1 MELLSSALK
10 KLQVETWSVGACAE
24 LEQLILQTWPHLIFT
39 DLLLPDGSWVDVLNT
54 VERVDVPV
62 NVIVVGSA
70 EHADTK
76 LYASILERGAF
87 DLVLP
92 PFERRSLEL
101 VVKLAG
107 TDARHRRQALVLAAA
122 SRAAPAW
129 N

>member
-10 KLQVETWSVGACAE
+10 KLQVETWSIGTCAE
-24 LEQLILQTWPHLIFT
+24 LEQLISQTWPQLIFT
-39 DLLLPDGSWVDVLNT
+39 DLLLPDGSWVDVLNMA
-54 VERVDVPV
+54 ERVDVPV
-62 NVIVVGSA
+62 NVIVVGGA

-107 TDARHRRQALVLAAA
+107 TDARRRRQALALAAA